1 VGVVRDP
8 LYFCG
13 VLFFYGGSWMI
24 CMLSFQVS
32 SQMVLPSWV
41 RARGLSI
48 SMMSFTAGMAGGG
61 LLWGA
66 LANFTSM
73 ETAFDIAA
81 AVMLIATL
89 ATARYSISRNETEDA

>member
-1 VGVVRDP
+1 
-8 LYFCG
+8 
-13 VLFFYGGSWMI
+13 
-24 CMLSFQVS
+24 
-32 SQMVLPSWV
+32 
-41 RARGLSI
+41 
-48 SMMSFTAGMAGGG
+48 MAGGG

-73 ETAFDIAA
+73 EMAFDIAA